1 MCRLF
6 GMHAGP
12 GPVHATF
19 WLLTAPDSLAEQS
32 RRMADGFGIGVF
44 DPGGKPVMDKAPVAA
59 YEDRAY
65 ASAARTLEGTT
76 FVAHVRYA
84 STGGNTLVNT
94 HPFLQDDRMLAHN
107 GVVEDLDML
116 DDRLRSLEVLD
127 LVRGETDSE
136 RVFALITG
144 IARENGG
151 DLGDALTQAVT
162 WIAENLRLYAV
173 NLVITTESEL
183 WAVRY
188 PDTHPLYVLQEGSED
203 PHRGKNSARISV
215 KSDEME
221 QNKIPAVLVATER
234 MDENPNW
241 RMMDSGEIL
250 RVDRNLN
257 TERSFPLPQHPQH
270 LLTLAD
276 LDPHTAASQHPL
288 KAAGT

>member
-1 MCRLF
+1 
-6 GMHAGP
+6 MHAGP
-12 GPVHATF
+12 KPVRATF

-44 DPGGKPVMDKAPVAA
+44 DSAGKPVLDKAPMPA

-65 ASAARTLEGTT
+65 ASAARTLEGST

-84 STGGNTLVNT
+84 STGGNTMVNT
-94 HPFLQDDRMLAHN
+94 HPFLQDDRLLAHN
-107 GVVEDLDML
+107 GVVEDLDVL
-116 DDRLRSLEVLD
+116 DDRLRSLEVMD
-127 LVRGETDSE
+127 LVQGQTDSE

-144 IARENGG
+144 IARQNGG
-151 DLGDALTQAVT
+151 DLGDAITQAVT

-173 NLVITTESEL
+173 NLVLTTESEL

-188 PDTHPLYVLQEGSED
+188 PDTHPLYVLQEGADD
-203 PHRGKNSARISV
+203 PHHGKQSARISV

-221 QNKIPAVLVATER
+221 QNRVPAVLIATER

-241 RMMDSGEIL
+241 RMMDSGEIF

-257 TERSFPLPQHPQH
+257 TVRTFPLPQHPQH

>member
-12 GPVHATF
+12 KPVTATF

-32 RRMADGFGIGVF
+32 RRMADGFGLGVF
-44 DPGGKPVMDKAPVAA
+44 DSDGKPVVDKAPMPA

-65 ASAARTLEGTT
+65 ASAARTLKGTT
-76 FVAHVRYA
+76 FIAHVRYA
-84 STGGNTLVNT
+84 STGEDTLVNT
-94 HPFLQDDRMLAHN
+94 HPFLQDGRLLAHN
-107 GVVEDLDML
+107 GVVEDLDKL
-116 DDRLRSLEVLD
+116 DDRLRSLEVMD
-127 LVRGETDSE
+127 LVKGQTDSE

-144 IARENGG
+144 LARQNGG
-151 DLGDALTQAVT
+151 DLGEALTEAIT

-173 NLVITTESEL
+173 NLVITTDTEL

-188 PDTHPLYVLQEGSED
+188 PDTHPLYVLQESADD
-203 PHRGKNSARISV
+203 PHRGKRSARISV

-221 QNKIPAVLVATER
+221 QLQTPAVMVATER

-241 RMMDSGEIL
+241 RMMDAGEIL
-250 RVDRNLN
+250 RVDKDLN
-257 TERSFPLPQHPQH
+257 TERFFPLPQHPQH

-288 KAAGT
+288 KVAGT

>member
-12 GPVHATF
+12 NPVRATF

-44 DPGGKPVMDKAPVAA
+44 DSAGRPVVDKAPMPA

-65 ASAARTLEGTT
+65 ASAARTLEGRT

-84 STGGNTLVNT
+84 STGGNTMENT
-94 HPFLQDDRMLAHN
+94 HPFLQDDRLLAHN
-107 GVVEDLDML
+107 GVVEDLDVL
-116 DDRLRSLEVLD
+116 DDRLRSLEVMH
-127 LVRGETDSE
+127 LVKGQTDSE

-144 IARENGG
+144 LARQNGG
-151 DLGDALTQAVT
+151 SLAEAIPAAVT

-173 NLVITTESEL
+173 NLVITTETEL

-188 PDTHPLYVLQEGSED
+188 PDTHPLYVLQESAED
-203 PHRGKNSARISV
+203 PHRGKNTARISM
-215 KSDEME
+215 KSDDME
-221 QNKIPAVLVATER
+221 QHRTPAVLIATER
-234 MDENPNW
+234 MDTNPNW

-257 TERSFPLPQHPQH
+257 TERTFPLPQHPQH

-276 LDPHTAASQHPL
+276 LDPHAAASQHPL
-288 KAAGT
+288 KEAGT

>member
-12 GPVHATF
+12 KPVRATF
-19 WLLTAPDSLAEQS
+19 WLLTAPDSLAKQS

-44 DPGGKPVMDKAPVAA
+44 NAEGKPVVDKAPMPA
-59 YEDRAY
+59 YEDREY
-65 ASAARTLEGTT
+65 ASAARTLEGRT
-76 FVAHVRYA
+76 FIAHVRYA
-84 STGGNTLVNT
+84 STGGNTPENT

-107 GVVEDLDML
+107 GVVEDLDVL
-116 DDRLRSLEVLD
+116 EDRLRSLEVMH
-127 LVRGETDSE
+127 LVQGQTDSE

-144 IARENGG
+144 LARQNGG
-151 DLGDALTQAVT
+151 NLAEAIPAAVT

-188 PDTHPLYVLQEGSED
+188 PDTHPLYVLQEGADD
-203 PHRGKNSARISV
+203 PHHGKHTARISV
-215 KSDEME
+215 KSDDME
-221 QNKIPAVLVATER
+221 QNRTPAVLIATER
-234 MDENPNW
+234 MDDNPNW

-257 TERSFPLPQHPQH
+257 AERTFPLPQHPQH